1 MDLTG
6 EYSDSFF
13 IATKGDTRI
22 SITLSMDRETSRLDR
37 ENRFIVDVAGT
48 SESLAYRLSKPFKFT
63 HNYGDTGTYT
73 FVLTECNREED
84 DNIELRIANYY
95 RYFPRVDGADIPA
108 PPDPER
114 KVWI

>member
-22 SITLSMDRETSRLDR
+22 SITVAADSETTLLDR
-37 ENRFIVDVAGT
+37 KNRFIVDAAGT
-48 SESLAYRLSKPFKFT
+48 SEPLAYRLSKPFKFT

-95 RYFPRVDGADIPA
+95 RYFPRDDGADIPA